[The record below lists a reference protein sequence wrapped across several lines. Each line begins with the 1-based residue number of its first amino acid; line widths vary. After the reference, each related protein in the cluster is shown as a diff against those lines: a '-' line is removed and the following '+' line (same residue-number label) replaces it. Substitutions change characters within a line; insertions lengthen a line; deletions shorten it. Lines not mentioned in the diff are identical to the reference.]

1 MGAASIRAGC
11 RVVGE
16 PDCQAFDD
24 PAQPLRRP
32 CSKARQAIG
41 RPYTPP
47 VPARPLLAVD
57 TASPVVS
64 VAVALGDRVL
74 AAREGAQR
82 ESSARLI
89 DWIDDV
95 LREAGIGLDDLA
107 GAVAL
112 RGPGSFT
119 GLRVGLATLL
129 GFHQAIGLSVTG
141 LPTLAVLAAAAPA
154 KRRVLALVPAG
165 PGEWFAQPY
174 ESEWPPR
181 ELGEPRRVP
190 ADELAAGAE
199 DNHLLVVAT
208 AGEAARFGGLAH
220 VVEPSHLGH
229 PARVTESR
237 LPVLIAGP
245 LAPVAARFASL
256 HPPAWDAALL
266 SAPLYLA
273 PAPVTVPGAPKPVLP
288 LSVPP
293 AVAER
298 RERER

>member
-1 MGAASIRAGC
+1 M
-11 RVVGE
+11 
-16 PDCQAFDD
+16 
-24 PAQPLRRP
+24 
-32 CSKARQAIG
+32 
-41 RPYTPP
+41 
-47 VPARPLLAVD
+47 PARPLLAID

-64 VAVALGDRVL
+64 VAVALGDRVI

-95 LREAGIGLDDLA
+95 LREANVALGDLA

-165 PGEWFAQPY
+165 PGEWFVQPY

-181 ELGEPRRVP
+181 ELDEPRRLP
-190 ADELAAGAE
+190 AEQ
-199 DNHLLVVAT
+199 LVGCRSRVSIYWQSPPAS
-208 AGEAARFGGLAH
+208 EAAR
-220 VVEPSHLGH
+220 LGD
-229 PARVTESR
+229 PP
-237 LPVLIAGP
+237 LPVHVAGV
-245 LAPVAARFASL
+245 LAPVAARLASL
-256 HPPAWDAALL
+256 HPPSWDAALL

-288 LSVPP
+288 LSVPI

-298 RERER
+298 RERGR

>member
-1 MGAASIRAGC
+1 M
-11 RVVGE
+11 
-16 PDCQAFDD
+16 
-24 PAQPLRRP
+24 L
-32 CSKARQAIG
+32 
-41 RPYTPP
+41 
-47 VPARPLLAVD
+47 ARPLLAVD
-57 TASPVVS
+57 TASPLVS

-89 DWIDDV
+89 DWIDEA
-95 LREAGIGLDDLA
+95 LREAKVELDDLA

-129 GFHQAIGLSVTG
+129 GFHQAVELPVTG

-154 KRRVLALVPAG
+154 NRRVLSLVPAG
-165 PGEWFAQPY
+165 PGEWFVQPY

-181 ELGEPRRVP
+181 GRDEPRRLS
-190 ADELAAGAE
+190 AHELAAAVEGSE
-199 DNHLLVVAT
+199 LLAVAT
-208 AGEAARFGGLAH
+208 SGEEAR
-220 VVEPSHLGH
+220 LGDA
-229 PARVTESR
+229 P
-237 LPVLIAGP
+237 LPVHVAGP
-245 LAPVAARFASL
+245 LAPVAARLASL

-273 PAPVTVPGAPKPVLP
+273 PAPVTIPGAPKPVLP
-288 LSVPP
+288 LSTPA

-298 RERER
+298 RERGR